1 MARVRRTRYLVFSCA
16 DDRFPD
22 IHAILRG
29 VARLARVRST
39 RVLSILRGEEF
50 RIAPEELA
58 VLLEVPSDRW
68 VESDG
73 MDSRVLDRLVQMG
86 VVLTNEGEE
95 SLAELVRRDDELR
108 AGQWNLYG
116 ALYHFL
122 TKWRDV
128 DLRMPPAD
136 EPDPELFAAIDEFVA
151 LYGPPPPA
159 FSPPRASLAVR
170 ELPLVERRGGL
181 YAALADRKTTRGFD
195 GGARMTTEE
204 LATVLYYVFGC
215 HGYAAM
221 VGKSHLIKRTSP
233 SGGGLHAIEVYPLVR
248 GVDGVDPGLYHYN
261 VGDHTLEVV
270 AELDAAEIDDTA
282 NEFVCGQRYFAS
294 AHVHFVMTAR
304 FYRSFWKYRRTQKA
318 YATLLMDV
326 GHLSQ
331 TLYLVAAELGLG
343 AYITAAVNNCN
354 IEERLGIDGWTE
366 GVLAVSGCGRRPPR
380 RSPLE
385 PNFVPYVPRET
396 ELPGTEVDGRSA

>member
-1 MARVRRTRYLVFSCA
+1 MARVRQTRYLLLATQDELVL
-16 DDRFPD
+16 D
-22 IHAILRG
+22 ILRG
-29 VARLARVRST
+29 AATRVPVRST

-50 RIAPEELA
+50 RLAPEELA
-58 VLLEVPSDRW
+58 VLLEVPSDEE

-86 VVLTNEGEE
+86 AVLTNEEDE
-95 SLAELVRRDDELR
+95 PLAELARRDDELS
-108 AGQWNLYG
+108 ADQWNLYG

-128 DLRMPPAD
+128 DLDMPPGD
-136 EPDPELFAAIDEFVA
+136 EPVPELFGAIHEFVGR
-151 LYGPPPPA
+151 YGPPPPA
-159 FSPPRASLAVR
+159 FSPPRASRGVH

-181 YAALADRKTTRGFD
+181 YAALAERKTTRGFD

-204 LATVLYYVFGC
+204 LGTILYYVFGC

-221 VGKSHLIKRTSP
+221 AGKGHLIKRTSP
-233 SGGGLHAIEVYPLVR
+233 SGGGLHAIEVYPLIR

-261 VGDHTLEVV
+261 VADHTLELIT
-270 AELDAAEIDDTA
+270 ELDAAEIDDTA

-294 AHVHFVMTAR
+294 AHAHFVMTAR
-304 FYRSFWKYRRTQKA
+304 FYRSFWKYRHTQKS
-318 YATLLMDV
+318 YATLLMEV

-354 IEERLGIDGWTE
+354 IEERLGLDGWTE
-366 GVLAVSGCGRRPPR
+366 GVLAVSGCGRRPPH

-396 ELPGTEVDGRSA
+396 ELPGTEVDGQSA

>member
-1 MARVRRTRYLVFSCA
+1 MARVRRTRYLAFSCQ
-16 DDRFPD
+16 DELLPD
-22 IHAILRG
+22 LPAILRG
-29 VARLARVRST
+29 VARLAPVRST
-39 RVLSILRGEEF
+39 RVISILRGEEY

-58 VLLEVPSDRW
+58 VLLEVPSDHW

-73 MDSRVLDRLVQMG
+73 IDSGVLDRLVQMG
-86 VVLTNEGEE
+86 AVLTNEEEE
-95 SLAELVRRDDELR
+95 SLAEFVRRDDVLR
-108 AGQWNLYG
+108 AGEWNLYG

-128 DLRMPPAD
+128 DLGMPPGD
-136 EPDPELFAAIDEFVA
+136 DPDPALFGAIDEFVA
-151 LYGPPPPA
+151 LHGPPPPA
-159 FSPPRASLAVR
+159 FSPPSTSRPVH
-170 ELPLVERRGGL
+170 ELPLVERRDGL
-181 YAALADRKTTRGFD
+181 YEALGERKTTRGFD

-215 HGYAAM
+215 HGYAEMA
-221 VGKSHLIKRTSP
+221 GKGHLIKRTSP

-248 GVDGVDPGLYHYN
+248 GVDGIDPGLYHYN
-261 VGDHTLEVV
+261 VRDHTLELV
-270 AELDAAEIDDTA
+270 ADLDAAEIDDTA

-294 AHVHFVMTAR
+294 AHALFVMTAR
-304 FYRSFWKYRRTQKA
+304 FYRSFWKYRRSQKA
-318 YATLLMDV
+318 YGTLLMDA

-343 AYITAAVNNCN
+343 AYVTAAVNGAN

-366 GVLAVSGCGRRPPR
+366 GVLAVSGCGRRGR
-380 RSPLE
+380 RRAPLE

-396 ELPGTEVDGRSA
+396 VLPGMGVDGRSA